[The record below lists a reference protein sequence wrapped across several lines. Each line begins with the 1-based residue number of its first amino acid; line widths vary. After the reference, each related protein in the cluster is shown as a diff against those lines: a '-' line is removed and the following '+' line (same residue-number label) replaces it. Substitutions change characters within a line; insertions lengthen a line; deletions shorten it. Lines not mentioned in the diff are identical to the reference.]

1 MYPDAGRGSSPSF
14 LSSSPSFPSSLP
26 HPVPSFSPSS
36 GTPAHQG
43 LRNLL
48 LLPSSLNSFLFFH
61 FSATFRSLSGILLLF
76 LSLLF
81 FPLSYFLSVSLSSL
95 SFHDATSPSLFCVF
109 SIIHRYRSCVFFS
122 PFVFVL
128 FFFTDLFF
136 FLFLPLLRPLF
147 LYSFQWFSSCI
158 QALFLCMFVSS
169 LFSSFTSSSPL
180 ISFLPL
186 PFPPWLLPSTPLR
199 AFVNFC
205 SFSPLTK
212 NGYQLKR
219 IKRRER
225 FSSASFHIKFEYI
238 IIYALYIQWLD
249 GSLDKQYT

>member
-26 HPVPSFSPSS
+26 HPFPSFSPSS

-95 SFHDATSPSLFCVF
+95 SFHAATSPSLFCVF

-128 FFFTDLFF
+128 FFSRTYSFFSF
-136 FLFLPLLRPLF
+136 FLSSALSFSTLFNGSLLVSNLCFCACSCLHFFRLLLALPLSYP
-147 LYSFQWFSSCI
+147 
-158 QALFLCMFVSS
+158 SS
-169 LFSSFTSSSPL
+169 LYHFHL
-180 ISFLPL
+180 GCYLLPL
-186 PFPPWLLPSTPLR
+186 
-199 AFVNFC
+199 
-205 SFSPLTK
+205 
-212 NGYQLKR
+212 
-219 IKRRER
+219 
-225 FSSASFHIKFEYI
+225 
-238 IIYALYIQWLD
+238 
-249 GSLDKQYT
+249 